1 MAIAM
6 TPGTRRWQRVWS
18 ALIAGQLAAR
28 AACGAGPDTPGANAP
43 ITNAPGLSVPE
54 PDSSAPVSR
63 STAAPLA
70 PPSATNPALGDD
82 VSAQLSEAD
91 ERYRRAVELYDDG
104 AYDAALRELERVY
117 TLAPMFRVL
126 YNLGI
131 VSLALRDYA
140 RAMSYF
146 ERYLAEGR
154 TAIDADVRADVSDT
168 LRSLA
173 GRVAFI
179 TIDTSVAGAEVSID
193 DVPVGLSPLPAP
205 VRVNAGS
212 RRITAQVPGRL
223 PVSRVVGLAGGDETR
238 VSLTLVEPNPQPETV
253 EPGRPFPWLAWASTA
268 VLAGG
273 AVYCTT
279 RAFALQD
286 RYTDKQGELGVTR
299 AELDALDHQVT
310 AFSVAADTLA
320 VASLA
325 AAGYSL
331 YLTLWSKPAS
341 PERDDAKRE
350 GLSLQLGIGHAR
362 LNGSF

>member
-1 MAIAM
+1 M
-6 TPGTRRWQRVWS
+6 TPGARRWQRVWS

-28 AACGAGPDTPGANAP
+28 AASGAGPDSETAETPSAD
-43 ITNAPGLSVPE
+43 APGP
-54 PDSSAPVSR
+54 SAPQPDASAPAPR
-63 STAAPLA
+63 ATPAPLA

-131 VSLALRDYA
+131 VCLALRDYA

-146 ERYLAEGR
+146 ERYLAEGGA
-154 TAIDADVRADVSDT
+154 AIDADVRADVSDT

-173 GRVAFI
+173 GRVAFV
-179 TIDTSVAGAEVSID
+179 TVDTNVAGAEVSVD
-193 DVPVGLSPLPAP
+193 DVPVGFSPLPAP

-212 RRITAQVPGRL
+212 RRITAQLPGRL

-238 VSLTLVEPNPQPETV
+238 VALTLVEPNPETV
-253 EPGRPFPWLAWASTA
+253 EEPGRPFPWLAWASTA

-341 PERDDAKRE
+341 PERDNAKRE
-350 GLSLQLGIGHAR
+350 ALSLQVGIGHAR
-362 LNGSF
+362 LTGSF